1 MHELIN
7 NVWKLQTLEL
17 ADPPAGQPKEIAA
30 LRAQIPSQ
38 VLAHY
43 DRLRARGK
51 KGVSLVR
58 NQVCTA
64 CHMQVPRGAILTL
77 MRGEDI
83 QLCECCGRYLYLP
96 ESTAAP
102 TPPAPAPKR
111 GKKKTVDRETLLPV
125 A

>member
-83 QLCECCGRYLYLP
+83 QLCECCGPCPQPRP
-96 ESTAAP
+96 MIIRNTTGAFMI
-102 TPPAPAPKR
+102 PPNM
-111 GKKKTVDRETLLPV
+111 
-125 A
+125 